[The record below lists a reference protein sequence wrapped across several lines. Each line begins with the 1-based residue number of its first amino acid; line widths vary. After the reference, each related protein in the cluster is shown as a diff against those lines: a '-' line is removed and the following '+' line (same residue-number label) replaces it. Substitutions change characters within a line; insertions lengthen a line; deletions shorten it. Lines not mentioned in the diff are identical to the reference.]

1 MCPVASHGIVRAV
14 EATTTLRERKK
25 AATRHALHEAVL
37 RLAIAHGLD
46 AVTVD
51 AIAEEANVSKRTF
64 SNYFANKE
72 DALLYGD
79 RLRVEALLD
88 EIRSRPPRE
97 SAWEALT
104 RGTATRYERL
114 DQVDP
119 GWLAQ
124 LQLIRRHP
132 SLLAQQHA
140 AQAALERELAQEIIA
155 RLPDPSIVHARIMAA
170 TFLATLRTVHSMWI
184 EDPAPTPL
192 SAAVLNGLTLASER
206 FP

>member
-1 MCPVASHGIVRAV
+1 V

-25 AATRHALHEAVL
+25 AATRRALHEAVL
-37 RLAIAHGLD
+37 RLAMAHGLE

-51 AIAEEANVSKRTF
+51 AIADEAKVSKRTF

-79 RLRVEALLD
+79 RLRIEALLD
-88 EIRSRPPRE
+88 EIRSRPPDE

-104 RGTATRYERL
+104 HGTAVRYAST
-114 DQVDP
+114 DPVHP

-124 LQLIRRHP
+124 MQLIRRHP

-140 AQAALERELAQEIIA
+140 RQAALERDLALAILP
-155 RLPDPSIVHARIMAA
+155 RLPQPSLVYARIMAA
-170 TFLATLRTVHSMWI
+170 TFLATLRTVQDLWV
-184 EDPAPTPL
+184 EEPTRTTL
-192 SAAVLNGLTLASER
+192 SAAVLNGLALAAER
-206 FP
+206 WL

>member
-1 MCPVASHGIVRAV
+1 VRAV
-14 EATTTLRERKK
+14 DATPTLRERKK
-25 AATRHALHEAVL
+25 AATRLALHEAVL
-37 RLAIAHGLD
+37 RLAVAHGLD
-46 AVTVD
+46 TVTVD
-51 AIAEEANVSKRTF
+51 AIVEEANVSKRTF

-79 RLRVEALLD
+79 RLRIEALLD
-88 EIRSRPPRE
+88 EIRSRPLDE

-104 RGTATRYERL
+104 RGTAARYARL

-140 AQAALERELAQEIIA
+140 TQAALERELAQAVLA
-155 RLPDPSIVHARIMAA
+155 RLPEPSLVHARILAA
-170 TFLATLRTVHSMWI
+170 TFLATLRTVHTMWV
-184 EDPAPTPL
+184 EEPTTTPL
-192 SAAVLNGLTLASER
+192 STAVLNGLALVAER

>member
-1 MCPVASHGIVRAV
+1 MGRVRSGRVRSV
-14 EATTTLRERKK
+14 EPTTSLRERKK
-25 AATRHALHEAVL
+25 VATRRALHEAVL
-37 RLAIAHGLD
+37 DLAMTHGLD

-79 RLRVEALLD
+79 RLRIEALLE
-88 EIRSRPPRE
+88 EIRSRPPQE
-97 SAWEALT
+97 PAWEALA
-104 RGTATRYERL
+104 RATAIRYERMEP
-114 DQVDP
+114 VDP

-140 AQAALERELAQEIIA
+140 TQAALERELAQEVMA
-155 RLPDPSIVHARIMAA
+155 RLPEPSMIQARIMAA
-170 TFLATLRTVHSMWI
+170 TFLATLRTVQNLWI
-184 EDPAPTPL
+184 EEKAPTAL
-192 SAAVLNGLTLASER
+192 STAVLHGLGLAAER

>member
-1 MCPVASHGIVRAV
+1 MTHGIVRAV

-25 AATRHALHEAVL
+25 AATRQALHEAVL
-37 RLAIAHGLD
+37 RLAVTHGLD
-46 AVTVD
+46 TVTVD
-51 AIAEEANVSKRTF
+51 AIVEEANVSKRTF

-79 RLRVEALLD
+79 RLRIEALLD
-88 EIRSRPPRE
+88 EIRSRPPDE

-104 RGTATRYERL
+104 RGTAARYARL

-119 GWLAQ
+119 AWLAQ

-140 AQAALERELAQEIIA
+140 TQAALERDLAQAILP
-155 RLPDPSIVHARIMAA
+155 RLPEPSLVHARILAA
-170 TFLATLRTVHSMWI
+170 IFLATLRTVHSMWV
-184 EDPAPTPL
+184 EDPTGTPL
-192 SAAVLNGLTLASER
+192 STAVLNGLARAAEPFR
-206 FP
+206 